1 MTDRACDQKIS
12 YHEVRPNAGA
22 LIESLRDIGYTMSSA
37 LADIVDNSLTAD
49 ATEISIRV
57 RSDPDDAAIGI
68 IDNGVGMSRSE
79 LLEAMRPGSRS
90 PTEARSAD
98 DLGRFGLGLKTA
110 SFSQCRR
117 LTVVSHRDDAVS
129 VAIWDLDVVVARNAW
144 VVETRQS
151 AEGIRFA
158 DLLTHDGTLILWEK
172 LDRVGLEL
180 GSQNFLR
187 IMDDASRHLE
197 LVFHRFMK
205 SEKGRKAVSFEVNGR
220 KLEPVDPFAEW
231 HDATIRQAEDRR
243 VVGGGTVTIQPFIL
257 PHRNKVASEAEWKK
271 MGLREGHMKSQGF
284 YLYRNRR
291 LIRHATWFRMA
302 PQHRLTQLARVRID
316 IGNESDASW
325 KIDVLKASASPPPA
339 LRDYLRRL
347 IEGLGGKSKRVY
359 RKRGAKLTD
368 ENPLPLWQRTKTDN
382 RISYAL
388 NEDHPSVAAF
398 AAKLSDEQENAFGE
412 VLRLIAAGLPVEALY
427 HDMAEN
433 FTDIRQERLDEIE
446 LRASGRKLIDQLR
459 EMGHE
464 DKDIAA
470 MMKVVPPYAGNEQV
484 ISELLVLEKTAQ

>member
-1 MTDRACDQKIS
+1 MTERPGDGDAS

-37 LADIVDNSLTAD
+37 LADIVDNSLTAG

-57 RSDPDDAAIGI
+57 HSNADDAAIGI
-68 IDNGVGMSRSE
+68 IDNGAGMTREE
-79 LLEAMRPGSRS
+79 LVEAMRPGSRS

-117 LTVVSHRDDAVS
+117 LTVVTRRQGVTA
-129 VAIWDLDVVVARNAW
+129 VAIWDLDVVVKRDAW
-144 VVETRQS
+144 VVETRES
-151 AEGIRFA
+151 ADGIRFA
-158 DLLTHDGTLILWEK
+158 ELLKHNGTLILWDK

-187 IMDDASRHLE
+187 IMNEASRHLE

-205 SEKGRKAVSFEVNGR
+205 SEQGRTAVSFDVNGR
-220 KLEPVDPFAEW
+220 KLAPVDPFAEW

-243 VVGGGTVTIQPFIL
+243 VVAGGAVTIQAFIL
-257 PHRNKVASEAEWKK
+257 PHRNKVSSETEWKK
-271 MGLREGHMKSQGF
+271 MGLADGHMRSQGF

-316 IGNESDASW
+316 IGNDSDAAW
-325 KIDVLKASASPPPA
+325 KIDVLKASASPPPG
-339 LRDYLRRL
+339 LRDHLRRL

-368 ENPLPLWQRTKTDN
+368 ENPLPLWQRTKIDN
-382 RISYAL
+382 RISYTL
-388 NEDHPSVAAF
+388 NGDHPSVAAF
-398 AAKLSDEQENAFGE
+398 ADTLTEAQENAFGE
-412 VLRLIAAGLPVEALY
+412 VMRLFAAGLPIEALY
-427 HDMAEN
+427 HDMAEH
-433 FTDIRQERLDEIE
+433 FSDMKQDSLDETE
-446 LRASGRKLIDQLR
+446 LRSSGRQLINQLR

-470 MMKVVPPYAGNEQV
+470 MMKVVPPFAGNQRV
-484 ISELLVLEKTAQ
+484 IGELLGQGGSEP

>member
-1 MTDRACDQKIS
+1 MTNRLGNGNAL
-12 YHEVRPNAGA
+12 YHEVPPNAGA

-37 LADIVDNSLTAD
+37 LADIIDNSLTAE

-57 RSDPDDAAIGI
+57 HSDPEDAAIGI
-68 IDNGVGMSRSE
+68 VDNGNGMSRTE
-79 LLEAMRPGSRS
+79 LLEAMRPGSQS
-90 PTEARSAD
+90 PTETRNPE

-117 LTVVSHRDDAVS
+117 LTVVTRREDAVS

-144 VVETRQS
+144 VVETRES

-158 DLLTHDGTLILWEK
+158 GLLKNDGTLILWEK
-172 LDRVGLEL
+172 LDRVSLEL

-187 IMDDASRHLE
+187 IMDEASKHLE

-205 SEKGRKAVSFEVNGR
+205 SEQGRKAVSFDMNGR
-220 KLEPVDPFAEW
+220 KLVPVDPFAEW

-243 VVGGGTVTIQPFIL
+243 VAGGTVTIQPFIL
-257 PHRNKVASEAEWKK
+257 PHRNKVSSEAEWKK
-271 MGLREGHMKSQGF
+271 MGLSEGHMKSQGF
-284 YLYRNRR
+284 YLYRNKR

-316 IGNESDASW
+316 IGNKSDAAW

-339 LRDYLRRL
+339 LRDYLRKL

-382 RISYAL
+382 RISYGL
-388 NEDHPSVAAF
+388 NGDHPSIAAF
-398 AAKLSDEQENAFGE
+398 ADTLTEAQENAFGE
-412 VLRLIAAGLPVEALY
+412 ILRLIAAGLPIEALY
-427 HDMAEN
+427 HDMADH
-433 FTDIRQERLDEIE
+433 FSDIKQDSLDETE
-446 LRASGRKLIDQLR
+446 LRSSGRQLIHQLR
-459 EMGHE
+459 EMGHGN
-464 DKDIAA
+464 KDIAA
-470 MMKVVPPYAGNEQV
+470 MMKVVPPFAENEQI
-484 ISELLVLEKTAQ
+484 ISELLEQEELAP